1 MAIYSELSHEKWWF
15 SIAFCMFT
23 RGYTSCAKHCQSHLI
38 IVHVVRRTI
47 RISTSNG
54 KITRSH
60 IGASGSFKSS
70 QRCRI
75 SYIYMI
81 IYDYIWLY
89 MIIYDYIWLYMYNI
103 CLLMYTYDM
112 QFCDVELFR
121 MILLEP
127 SRFCSWINRLFF
139 TDGPWA
145 LFKQWSF
152 HIYWISMGRSLFDS
166 ITFHIFPFR
175 YWISNNDL

>member
-75 SYIYMI
+75 SYIY
-81 IYDYIWLY
+81 DYIYVYICIYLY
-89 MIIYDYIWLYMYNI
+89 IFV
-103 CLLMYTYDM
+103 CFMYTYDM

>member
-75 SYIYMI
+75 SYIY
-81 IYDYIWLY
+81 IWLY
-89 MIIYDYIWLYMYNI
+89 ICIYLYLFVYI
-103 CLLMYTYDM
+103 CLLYVYIWYAVLWRGVVPDDPSWA
-112 QFCDVELFR
+112 QP
-121 MILLEP
+121 LLLMDQP
-127 SRFCSWINRLFF
+127 TLLHW
-139 TDGPWA
+139 WA
-145 LFKQWSF
+145 LGFVQT
-152 HIYWISMGRSLFDS
+152 M
-166 ITFHIFPFR
+166 IFP
-175 YWISNNDL
+175 YLLNIYGKIIVW